1 MLCRAHT
8 FICANNLI
16 NRICRLMFPL
26 HEDVFQLSWLVT
38 KYSPGFCYA
47 HSTETGTGSN
57 FLHFFRC
64 GRVNERTVQ
73 LHVVCYLKS
82 NFCDGQAFLATDM
95 KNSLHPMIFSGVLTI
110 STVFPADNPALFTSV
125 SLCSTAIKLSVKQ
138 AYCMLCSLYE
148 HKTVQGTQ
156 EQGGILNIFR

>member
-38 KYSPGFCYA
+38 KYSPGFCYT
-47 HSTETGTGSN
+47 HPTETGTGSS
-57 FLHFFRC
+57 FLHFFCC

-73 LHVVCYLKS
+73 LHVSLLPEKQFLRWSGIPRHRYEKIPFAAFSTGVVLRLIRHLHRWACAIDLIRHGFLVLHS
-82 NFCDGQAFLATDM
+82 NDSSPVARCFHVVPAMLFRRQSLRGQ
-95 KNSLHPMIFSGVLTI
+95 
-110 STVFPADNPALFTSV
+110 
-125 SLCSTAIKLSVKQ
+125 
-138 AYCMLCSLYE
+138 
-148 HKTVQGTQ
+148 
-156 EQGGILNIFR
+156 